1 MLKGF
6 KMRTLYLPSKPEKFV
21 YADKIDKDLM
31 PAFGA
36 LSMCIVGVIMMV
48 VCGDMSIIS
57 VGVAWALIIAAPFI
71 TVLSMILIN
80 VWHQNHMNKGYRG
93 RVKEWEQKCVSLQ
106 KEHKIKCA
114 EEFIKEVR
122 NGTA

>member
-1 MLKGF
+1 
-6 KMRTLYLPSKPEKFV
+6 MRTLYLPSKPEKFV

-36 LSMCIVGVIMMV
+36 LSICIVGVIMMV
-48 VCGDMSIIS
+48 LCGDMDIIS
-57 VGVAWALIIAAPFI
+57 VGVAWALIIVAPVI

-106 KEHKIKCA
+106 EEHKIKCA

>member
-1 MLKGF
+1 
-6 KMRTLYLPSKPEKFV
+6 MRTLYLPSKPEKFV

-31 PAFGA
+31 PAFAG
-36 LSMCIVGVIMMV
+36 LSMCIVGIIMMV
-48 VCGDMSIIS
+48 VCGDMNIVSANI
-57 VGVAWALIIAAPFI
+57 AWTLTILTPFI
-71 TVLSMILIN
+71 TVLIMLLIN

-93 RVKEWEQKCVSLQ
+93 RVKEWKQKCVSLQ
-106 KEHKIKCA
+106 EEHKIKCV

>member
-36 LSMCIVGVIMMV
+36 LSICIVGVIMMV
-48 VCGDMSIIS
+48 LCGDMSIIS

-106 KEHKIKCA
+106 EEHKIKCA